1 MIFPHSGS
9 PKLYPLPYSM
19 DPEYPEYYLCTG
31 LPPEKTKEN
40 NDGWSYY
47 VSVLDTSFSMSGES

>member
-9 PKLYPLPYSM
+9 PKENPLPYSM
-19 DPEYPEYYLCTG
+19 DPEYYLCRG